1 MLSAAAAA
9 AAAGS
14 LIGDGGSRHLYYQPV
29 ARDIVDDRLIGALH
43 LRALTRAGL
52 DHDPVHEHQV
62 VQAGTIDALLHGQY
76 DSDITLAEVMRLG
89 DVGIGTIAQL
99 DGELM
104 ILDGTA
110 WVAGH
115 DTVLRQVPLTT
126 RTPFAVA
133 CKFSPSITHEV
144 NSPMEWNDLTAL
156 IDQLAGSGEAD
167 GSSSGA
173 GSSSRAGSSSDAV
186 IAVRIHGEFDD
197 IGLRSVA
204 RQTPPY
210 PPLVEVVAHQTTWH
224 VPSARGTLLGFR
236 FPDGTAGVEVPGYHL
251 HFLSDDRTTGGHVLS
266 LVLRHGTVAVDDC
279 DDLHV
284 ALPAGVELGTPGVT
298 DRSAITSAE
307 GDHG

>member
-1 MLSAAAAA
+1 M
-9 AAAGS
+9 
-14 LIGDGGSRHLYYQPV
+14 

-76 DSDITLAEVMRLG
+76 DSEITLAEVMRLG
-89 DVGIGTIAQL
+89 DLGIGTIQQL

-115 DTVLRQVPLTT
+115 DTVLRQVPTTT

-133 CKFSPSITHEV
+133 CQFAPSVRREV
-144 NSPMEWNDLTAL
+144 DEPMAWDALTAL
-156 IDQLAGSGEAD
+156 IDELGGP
-167 GSSSGA
+167 
-173 GSSSRAGSSSDAV
+173 DASV
-186 IAVRIHGEFDD
+186 IAVRIDGDFDD

-210 PPLVEVVAHQTTWH
+210 PPLVDVVAHQSTWH

-236 FPDGTAGVEVPGYHL
+236 FPDATAGVEVPGYHL
-251 HFLSDDRTTGGHVLS
+251 HFISDDRTTGGHVLS
-266 LVLRHGTVAVDDC
+266 LNLRHGTVAVDYC
-279 DDLHV
+279 EDLHV

-298 DRSAITSAE
+298 DRTAITSAE
-307 GDHG
+307 GDHGH

>member
-1 MLSAAAAA
+1 MRSP
-9 AAAGS
+9 AGWLRDS
-14 LIGDGGSRHLYYQPV
+14 QVADV
-29 ARDIVDDRLIGALH
+29 MARDIVDDRLIGALH

-52 DHDPVHEHQV
+52 DHDPVREHQV

-89 DVGIGTIAQL
+89 NLGIGTIQQL

-104 ILDGTA
+104 ILEGAA

-115 DTVLRQVPLTT
+115 DTVLREVPLTT

-133 CKFSPSITHEV
+133 CRFSAAVSHEV
-144 NSPMEWNDLTAL
+144 DEPMAWEELTAL
-156 IDQLAGSGEAD
+156 IDSL
-167 GSSSGA
+167 SSGSTDPA
-173 GSSSRAGSSSDAV
+173 ASV
-186 IAVRIHGEFDD
+186 IAVRVDGEFDD

-224 VPSARGTLLGFR
+224 VPSARGTLIGFR
-236 FPDGTAGVEVPGYHL
+236 FPDATAGVEVPGYHL

-266 LVLRHGTVAVDDC
+266 LVLRRGTVSVDHC

-284 ALPAGVELGTPGVT
+284 ALPAGVKLGTPGTT

-307 GDHG
+307 GDHGR

>member
-1 MLSAAAAA
+1 MRSP
-9 AAAGS
+9 AGWLRDS
-14 LIGDGGSRHLYYQPV
+14 QVADV
-29 ARDIVDDRLIGALH
+29 MARDIVDDRLIGALH

-52 DHDPVHEHQV
+52 DHDPVREHQV

-89 DVGIGTIAQL
+89 NLGIGTIQQL

-104 ILDGTA
+104 ILEGAA

-115 DTVLRQVPLTT
+115 DTVLREVPLTT

-133 CKFSPSITHEV
+133 CRFSAAVSHEV
-144 NSPMEWNDLTAL
+144 DEPMAWEELTAL
-156 IDQLAGSGEAD
+156 IDSL
-167 GSSSGA
+167 SSGSA
-173 GSSSRAGSSSDAV
+173 DPDASV
-186 IAVRIHGEFDD
+186 IAVRVDGEFDD

-210 PPLVEVVAHQTTWH
+210 PPLVDVVAHQTTWH
-224 VPSARGTLLGFR
+224 VPSAQGTLIGFR
-236 FPDGTAGVEVPGYHL
+236 FPDATAGVEVPGYHL

-266 LVLRHGTVAVDDC
+266 LVLRRGTVSVDHC

-284 ALPAGVELGTPGVT
+284 ALPAGVKLGTPGTT

-307 GDHG
+307 GDHGR

>member
-1 MLSAAAAA
+1 M
-9 AAAGS
+9 
-14 LIGDGGSRHLYYQPV
+14 

-62 VQAGTIDALLHGQY
+62 IQAGTIDALLHGQY

-89 DVGIGTIAQL
+89 DLGIGTIAQL

-133 CKFSPSITHEV
+133 CMFSPRISHEV
-144 NSPMEWNDLTAL
+144 DAPMGWSELTAL
-156 IDQLAGSGEAD
+156 IDALAEAGIGEAGSHTQ
-167 GSSSGA
+167 A
-173 GSSSRAGSSSDAV
+173 GSSREAGSSYDAV
-186 IAVRIHGEFDD
+186 IAVRIDGQFDD

-236 FPDGTAGVEVPGYHL
+236 FPDATAGVEVPGYHL

-266 LVLRHGTVAVDDC
+266 LVLRHGTVSVDDC

-298 DRSAITSAE
+298 DRNAITSAE

>member
-1 MLSAAAAA
+1 MRSP
-9 AAAGS
+9 AGWLRDS
-14 LIGDGGSRHLYYQPV
+14 QVADV
-29 ARDIVDDRLIGALH
+29 MARDIVDDRLIGALH

-52 DHDPVHEHQV
+52 DHDPVREHQV

-89 DVGIGTIAQL
+89 NLGIGTIQQL

-104 ILDGTA
+104 ILEGAA

-115 DTVLRQVPLTT
+115 DTVLREVPLTT

-133 CKFSPSITHEV
+133 CRFSAAVSHEV
-144 NSPMEWNDLTAL
+144 DEPMAWEELTAL
-156 IDQLAGSGEAD
+156 IDSL
-167 GSSSGA
+167 SSGSA
-173 GSSSRAGSSSDAV
+173 DPDASV
-186 IAVRIHGEFDD
+186 IAVRVDGEFDD

-224 VPSARGTLLGFR
+224 VPSAQGTLIGFR
-236 FPDGTAGVEVPGYHL
+236 FPDATAGVEVPGYHL

-266 LVLRHGTVAVDDC
+266 LVLRRGTVSVDHC

-284 ALPAGVELGTPGVT
+284 ALPAGVKLGTPGTT

-307 GDHG
+307 GDHGR

>member
-1 MLSAAAAA
+1 MRSP
-9 AAAGS
+9 AGWLRDS
-14 LIGDGGSRHLYYQPV
+14 QVADV
-29 ARDIVDDRLIGALH
+29 MARDIVDDRLIGALH

-52 DHDPVHEHQV
+52 DHDPVREHQV

-89 DVGIGTIAQL
+89 NLGIGTIQQL

-104 ILDGTA
+104 ILEGAA

-115 DTVLRQVPLTT
+115 DTVLREVPLTT

-133 CKFSPSITHEV
+133 CRFSAAVSHEV
-144 NSPMEWNDLTAL
+144 DEPMAWEELTAL
-156 IDQLAGSGEAD
+156 IDSL
-167 GSSSGA
+167 SSGSA
-173 GSSSRAGSSSDAV
+173 DPDASV
-186 IAVRIHGEFDD
+186 IAVRVDGEFDD

-224 VPSARGTLLGFR
+224 VPSARGTLIGFR
-236 FPDGTAGVEVPGYHL
+236 FPDATAGVEVPGYHL

-266 LVLRHGTVAVDDC
+266 LVLRRGTVSVDHC

-284 ALPAGVELGTPGVT
+284 ALPAGVKLGTPGTT

-307 GDHG
+307 GDHGR